1 MSSEVANRHI
11 LLVEDDDNDAE
22 LTKNVLNQFG
32 IINKI
37 IRVSDGEEALDYFY
51 RRNNFQGNEDPY
63 PAVVLLDLKMPRVN
77 GIEVL
82 QEIKSNDKL
91 KTIPVIILTSSSEET
106 DLKTCYQL
114 GVNAYVVKPVD
125 IEQFR
130 NAIKELGIFWLL
142 INTPPKNGYH

>member
-11 LLVEDDDNDAE
+11 LLVEDDDNDAG